1 MKPIEKKHIR
11 LRIIIV
17 GSIFILFFTAI
28 CAKAIYLQVVRG
40 SWLSEKA
47 ANQYEVSCKS
57 YGKRGTIYDA
67 NLKELAISIDVTSI
81 AAHPPKIENARATAT
96 SLSDVLKINRKS
108 LTGKLA
114 SNKKFVWIKRKVT
127 PKEAEA
133 VKNLNITGV
142 DFITEHKRFYPNKTL
157 AAQVLG
163 FTNIDDY
170 GLEGIEFYY
179 NEYLQGSASQYT
191 ILKDALGRGFD
202 AEKATG
208 LDYKGNNLVLTIDS
222 VIQYITEKALEEA
235 VKEFSAKSGM
245 AIVMAPKT
253 GAILAM
259 AHYPFFN
266 PNAINNFSQKIW
278 RNRIITDPFEPGSTM
293 KIFAAASAIETGSCS
308 PNSIFYCEN
317 GAYKVG
323 KHVIH
328 DTHEHGWLSLQ
339 QIIKYSSNIGAVKFS
354 AITGPKSLYKTL
366 RDFGFGAKTE
376 IDCPGETA
384 GILAPYKRWT
394 KIDAGT
400 ISFGQGI
407 SVSSLQLISATS
419 AIANKGVLMKPYI
432 VQAITDQNGQL
443 IKSFGPGKVKRVISE
458 KTARALAIIMKTV
471 IAEGG
476 TGVNAALEGYS
487 VCGKTGTAQ
496 KIGEQG
502 KYARGKYVSSFIGF
516 LPEKMAKAVI
526 LVVINEPEEQHYGS
540 IVAAPVFK
548 KIAQK
553 TLNYMNIR
561 PKSNTG
567 KLIVSLKSEIRG

>member
-1 MKPIEKKHIR
+1 MKPVEKKHIR

-28 CAKAIYLQVVRG
+28 CAKAVYLQVVQG

-47 ANQYEVSCKS
+47 ANQYQVSCRS

-81 AAHPPKIENARATAT
+81 AAHPLKIENIPAAAK
-96 SLSDVLKINRKS
+96 SLSIALKINHKS
-108 LTGKLA
+108 LTRKLA
-114 SNKKFVWIKRKVT
+114 PNKKFVWIKRKVT

-163 FTNIDDY
+163 FTNIDDH
-170 GLEGIEFYY
+170 GLEGLEFYY
-179 NEYLQGSASQYT
+179 NHYLQGSASQYT

-202 AEKATG
+202 AEKTTE
-208 LDYKGNNLVLTIDS
+208 LNYKGNNLILTIDS
-222 VIQYITEKALEEA
+222 IIQYITEKALEEA

-278 RNRIITDPFEPGSTM
+278 RNKIITDPFEPGSTM
-293 KIFAAASAIETGSCS
+293 KIFAAASAIETGNCS

-317 GAYKVG
+317 GAYRVG

-376 IDCPGETA
+376 IDCPGETV
-384 GILAPYKRWT
+384 GILAPYSQWT

-407 SVSSLQLISATS
+407 SVSALQLISATS

-443 IKSFGPGKVKRVISE
+443 IKSFGPRKVKRVVSE
-458 KTARALAIIMKTV
+458 KTARTLAIIMKTV
-471 IAEGG
+471 ITEGG

-496 KIGEQG
+496 KIDEQG

-516 LPEKMAKAVI
+516 LPEKMPKLVI
-526 LVVINEPEEQHYGS
+526 LVVIDEPEEQHYGS
-540 IVAAPVFK
+540 VVAAPVFK
-548 KIAQK
+548 KIARK

-561 PKSNTG
+561 PKNNSG
-567 KLIVSLKSEIRG
+567 KLIVSIKNETRG

>member
-1 MKPIEKKHIR
+1 MKPGEKKHIR
-11 LRIIIV
+11 VRIIIV
-17 GSIFILFFTAI
+17 GSVFSLFFTAI
-28 CAKAIYLQVVRG
+28 CAKAVYLQVVRG

-47 ANQYEVSCKS
+47 ANQYEVSCRS

-81 AAHPPKIENARATAT
+81 AAHPPKIENARATAK
-96 SLSDVLKINRKS
+96 SLSSVLTINRKS
-108 LTGKLA
+108 LARKLA

-163 FTNIDDY
+163 FTNIDDHGVE
-170 GLEGIEFYY
+170 GLEFYF
-179 NEYLQGSASQYT
+179 NDYLQGSASQYT

-202 AEKATG
+202 AEKTAG
-208 LDYKGNNLVLTIDS
+208 LNFKGNNLVLTIDS

-235 VKEFSAKSGM
+235 VKEFSAKSGI

-266 PNAINNFSQKIW
+266 PNAIKNFSQNIW

-384 GILAPYKRWT
+384 GILAPYKQWT

-407 SVSSLQLISATS
+407 SVSALQLISATS
-419 AIANKGVLMKPYI
+419 AIANRGVLMKPYM

-443 IKSFGPGKVKRVISE
+443 IKSFGPRKVKRVISE
-458 KTARALAIIMKTV
+458 KTARTLAMIMKTV
-471 IAEGG
+471 ITEGG

-496 KIGEQG
+496 KIDEQG
-502 KYARGKYVSSFIGF
+502 KYAPGKYISSFIGF
-516 LPEKMAKAVI
+516 LPEKMPKAVI
-526 LVVINEPEEQHYGS
+526 LVVIDEPEKQHYGS

-567 KLIVSLKSEIRG
+567 KLIVSLNNETRG